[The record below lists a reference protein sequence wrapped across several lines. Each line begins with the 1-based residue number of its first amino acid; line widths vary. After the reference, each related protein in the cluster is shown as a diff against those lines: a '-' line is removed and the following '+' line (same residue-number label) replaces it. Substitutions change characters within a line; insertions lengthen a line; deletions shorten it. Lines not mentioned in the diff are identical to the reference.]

1 MAILEVVE
9 QIIKEAEGQRAEER
23 EVLEK
28 IAGLTDLEFAEKAA
42 DLFDCKKH
50 LYEFRGYLTRL
61 NRLYALLQ
69 YGVSP
74 VKAMEAAECCSSIEK
89 LISYYQEEEKR

>member
-9 QIIKEAEGQRAEER
+9 QIIKDEEQRAEER

-28 IAGLTDLEFAEKAA
+28 IAGLTDMEYAEKAA

-50 LYEFRGYLTRL
+50 LYKFRGYLTRL